1 MHTRACLHTQVP
13 SNSIVVNTAALRSTI
28 LSRED
33 NDLLSESADLKWK
46 PAIHKR
52 TKNKKKG
59 AKKTKKTKARDH
71 TRECLVYQMNFLGIF
86 LWISDVFSEVS
97 SMCSRRLL
105 GKYVMV
111 KRSWQR
117 KLRRS

>member
-28 LSRED
+28 LSPED
-33 NDLLSESADLKWK
+33 NALLAESADLKWK

-59 AKKTKKTKARDH
+59 AKKTKKTKATQGNVWCIRW
-71 TRECLVYQMNFLGIF
+71 T
-86 LWISDVFSEVS
+86 S
-97 SMCSRRLL
+97 
-105 GKYVMV
+105 
-111 KRSWQR
+111 
-117 KLRRS
+117 